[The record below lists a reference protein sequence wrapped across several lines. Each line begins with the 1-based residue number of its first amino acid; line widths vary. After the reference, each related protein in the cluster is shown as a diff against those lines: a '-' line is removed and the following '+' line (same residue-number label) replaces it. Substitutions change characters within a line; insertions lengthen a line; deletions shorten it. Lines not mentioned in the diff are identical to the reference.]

1 MRKFS
6 RLFLLTSISI
16 LIFYSLS
23 CLPNSDQTT
32 QDPPRDRQPP
42 PPGNNRMG
50 PGPDQEIRVL
60 SRGVSTRKKK
70 WSGRAR

>member
-1 MRKFS
+1 MRKHS

-23 CLPNSDQTT
+23 CLPNSDQTN

-50 PGPDQEIRVL
+50 PGPDQEREERMHMERRRDEEKIL
-60 SRGVSTRKKK
+60 N
-70 WSGRAR
+70 

>member
-16 LIFYSLS
+16 LILYSLS

-32 QDPPRDRQPP
+32 QDSPRDRQPP

-50 PGPDQEIRVL
+50 PGPDQRNEDERMQMERRRDEERI
-60 SRGVSTRKKK
+60 TQ
-70 WSGRAR
+70 